1 MESKR
6 VGNAFYIQSYFSLQS
21 FNFFHLI
28 QNMGDTLI
36 CVYKGTHFKNI
47 FASGYNM
54 AQQGTGF
61 NLRIHSFNG

>member
-6 VGNAFYIQSYFSLQS
+6 VGNVLYIQSDFSLQS

-36 CVYKGTHFKNI
+36 SVYKGTHFLI
-47 FASGYNM
+47 FTM